1 MWKIYVFPLIQYL
14 QNRGKKLNYCF
25 MLIFIMFLEEK
36 EEEKEKKKTHN
47 TLPDSSEEN
56 VSSMGLSL
64 SSF

>member
-1 MWKIYVFPLIQYL
+1 
-14 QNRGKKLNYCF
+14 
-25 MLIFIMFLEEK
+25 MLYANFYNVLRREGGREG
-36 EEEKEKKKTHN
+36 KKKTHN